1 MWRFLKE
8 TEKEILQPYPLYLI
22 VLVPEYLSS
31 GDILADAISEGGIP
45 SPHTCPQGQD
55 RRLQVETDIV
65 GIGGF
70 SGLSVVSV
78 MLGRK
83 VCWGIEVVW
92 LGNDGCSGTK
102 TEEGLLV
109 SKVTQSHH

>member
-22 VLVPEYLSS
+22 VLVPECLSS

-45 SPHTCPQGQD
+45 SPHACPQGED

-65 GIGGF
+65 GTGGF
-70 SGLSVVSV
+70 SGLSVMSV
-78 MLGRK
+78 MIVG
-83 VCWGIEVVW
+83 
-92 LGNDGCSGTK
+92 
-102 TEEGLLV
+102 
-109 SKVTQSHH
+109 